1 MGATYKK
8 HIKELQWQRQ
18 LPFFLQV
25 LAPVKLFLDVSL
37 AVTLVNA
44 SYSLEPLSFQA
55 FVLPAQ
61 VLLLNV
67 SISNPVVS
75 LQLSGTLPAHAVV
88 VPCAVAVYALRWVG
102 GSNLITSNAAPIK
115 SANSF
120 WMSLKLMLH
129 LFRFDPEQQ
138 RLLETKEH
146 HRFAEK
152 LCLDK
157 AFKKDQHFDSSIGE
171 LRHGKKWLVSGYTD

>member
-1 MGATYKK
+1 MQAILWNKDWRTT
-8 HIKELQWQRQ
+8 
-18 LPFFLQV
+18 V
-25 LAPVKLFLDVSL
+25 L
-37 AVTLVNA
+37 
-44 SYSLEPLSFQA
+44 QA

-67 SISNPVVS
+67 SISDPVVS
-75 LQLSGTLPAHAVV
+75 LQPSATGTLPAHAVA
-88 VPCAVAVYALRWVG
+88 VPCAVAVYALKWVG
-102 GSNLITSNAAPIK
+102 ESTLITSNVAPIK

-138 RLLETKEH
+138 RLFETKEH

-152 LCLDK
+152 LCLAK
-157 AFKKDQHFDSSIGE
+157 YVQEGSTFWFFYWWTGSW
-171 LRHGKKWLVSGYTD
+171 GKNDW